1 MLKNLLDEIKGFRYQ
16 ITVKV
21 LLKKIRG
28 NGDIEFAPVYFDSA
42 AKIVIYSKYMFDQSS
57 HEILYR
63 IDNWVNEGSGWIIES
78 MDGEF
83 FEVSNYSPL
92 TGSSYIEL
100 TVKLRH

>member
-1 MLKNLLDEIKGFRYQ
+1 
-16 ITVKV
+16 
-21 LLKKIRG
+21 
-28 NGDIEFAPVYFDSA
+28 
-42 AKIVIYSKYMFDQSS
+42 MFDQSF

-92 TGSSYIEL
+92 TGNSYIEL